1 MFLSLLRKDKEF
13 SGTNMP
19 FIIFLCYI
27 CASLFMYVRIKNAPM
42 KPLRFALFGNLYQAK
57 KSSSIQQVI
66 RSLESRGAEI
76 LVDKAFYYYLTDT
89 LGVEIHATE
98 LIEEEDFHADVA
110 VSMGGDGTFLEVA
123 SRVKDR
129 NIPILGINMGRLGF
143 LADVPAQDI
152 DFAIEDIYNRQCT
165 TERHSV
171 IQVTYSKGTPNTY
184 PYALNEVAVL
194 KRDDSSMI
202 SISVD
207 INQQHLTTYQA
218 DGLILSTPTGS
229 TGYALSVGG
238 PIVMPQ
244 CGVVGLTAVAPHSL
258 NIRPII
264 LPDNMEIHLRVRSRS
279 GHFLVAIDGRSEP
292 CDQEVELT
300 LTRAPYDILVLK
312 RAGSS
317 QFSTLRNKLMWGSDI
332 RKDE

>member
-1 MFLSLLRKDKEF
+1 MTTLH
-13 SGTNMP
+13 TP
-19 FIIFLCYI
+19 
-27 CASLFMYVRIKNAPM
+27 
-42 KPLRFALFGNLYQAK
+42 PLRFALFGNLYQAK
-57 KSSSIQQVI
+57 KSGSIQQVV
-66 RSLESRGAEI
+66 RSLENHGAEI
-76 LVDKAFYYYLTDT
+76 LVDKAFYHYLTNE

-98 LIEEEDFHADVA
+98 LIEGVDFRADVA

-123 SRVKDR
+123 SRIRDK

-143 LADVPAQDI
+143 LADVPAQNI

-165 TERHSV
+165 AEHHSV
-171 IQVTYSKGTPNTY
+171 LQVSYSEGEPDIY

-207 INQQHLTTYQA
+207 INQQHLTTFQS
-218 DGLILSTPTGS
+218 DGLIINTPTGS
-229 TGYALSVGG
+229 TGYALSAGG

-258 NIRPII
+258 NVRPIV
-264 LPDNMEIHLRVRSRS
+264 LPDHVEIHLRVRSRS

-292 CDQEVELT
+292 CSQEVELT

-317 QFSTLRNKLMWGSDI
+317 QFSTLRDKLMWGSDI
-332 RKDE
+332 RKNE

>member
-13 SGTNMP
+13 SCTNVP

-27 CASLFMYVRIKNAPM
+27 CASLIYVCKIKTVPM

-76 LVDKAFYYYLTDT
+76 LVDKAFFHYLTNE

-98 LIEEEDFHADVA
+98 LIEGEDFRADVA
-110 VSMGGDGTFLEVA
+110 VSMGGDGTFLKVA

-152 DFAIEDIYNRQCT
+152 DFAIQDIYNRQCT

-171 IQVTYSKGTPNTY
+171 IQVNYSKGAPTTY

-202 SISVD
+202 SISVN
-207 INQQHLTTYQA
+207 INQQHLTTFQA

-238 PIVMPQ
+238 PIVMSQ
-244 CGVVGLTAVAPHSL
+244 CGVVGLSAVAPHSL

-292 CDQEVELT
+292 CDQDVELT